1 MIQNQNCPLG
11 SLEILLVLAP
21 QAPCV
26 SWQILLCHHPNGEFF
41 FALLKALP
49 SCKFLKPNQMPPVTQ
64 IHLLSLAKCRTLYF
78 LSLRKWSYIKLFLI
92 LKRDL
97 PFNTSPKKSQ
107 QSSTSIPFY
116 SKYVKTG
123 KLGCAVTKLHEY
135 LSNKELLQSSPFHF
149 LHPPHILS
157 VTPAEFGHL
166 GGDGGERLSTYRA
179 KDFAARDLKNLRA
192 HTLSASY

>member
-1 MIQNQNCPLG
+1 M
-11 SLEILLVLAP
+11 
-21 QAPCV
+21 
-26 SWQILLCHHPNGEFF
+26 
-41 FALLKALP
+41 
-49 SCKFLKPNQMPPVTQ
+49 
-64 IHLLSLAKCRTLYF
+64 
-78 LSLRKWSYIKLFLI
+78 FLI